1 MPISILIFLIIF
13 STTLVAGEDH
23 HHHEEFTDHEAHVH
37 GHAEAYISNEDDI
50 VNVKLVLPSIDVFG
64 FEHNPKNEEQINKV
78 HSQLKVL
85 DNSHNLFVIDS
96 SCEQLGANIESGVI
110 SDHDE
115 EHAHENEHH
124 HHDDHGHDD
133 YHEEDETHSNVS
145 AAYELN
151 CSAIKFEK
159 IHFKIFDT
167 FPSVERLV
175 VQYVSESTQ
184 TSTTL
189 SPKDSIFYLQQ

>member
-1 MPISILIFLIIF
+1 MIC
-13 STTLVAGEDH
+13 
-23 HHHEEFTDHEAHVH
+23 
-37 GHAEAYISNEDDI
+37 
-50 VNVKLVLPSIDVFG
+50 
-64 FEHNPKNEEQINKV
+64 
-78 HSQLKVL
+78 SQLKVL

-96 SCEQLGANIESGVI
+96 SCEQLSANIESGVI

-115 EHAHENEHH
+115 EYAHENEHH
-124 HHDDHGHDD
+124 HDDDHGHDEGHNHEND
-133 YHEEDETHSNVS
+133 HHNDHGHGHDSYHEEDETHSNVS

-184 TSTTL
+184 TSATL